1 MEEREARGGT
11 AELLNQPEAGATRDE
26 EPGAVRTADSRLPQG
41 PGERQRDDVPLLE
54 EDRASA
60 FRERWEACQRS
71 FVDEPRD
78 TVQKAD
84 ELVAD
89 VMRHLAETFAAER
102 TMLERQWTQGE
113 DVSTEDLRLALQRY
127 RSFFNRLLAV

>member
-1 MEEREARGGT
+1 MEEREPRGGT
-11 AELLNQPEAGATRDE
+11 AELLETSDSSSSEAEQR
-26 EPGAVRTADSRLPQG
+26 PVRTQDATVPRG
-41 PGERQRDDVPLLE
+41 PEREDVPLME
-54 EDRASA
+54 EDRASG
-60 FRERWEACQRS
+60 FRERWEDCQRS
-71 FVDEPRD
+71 FVDDPRD

-113 DVSTEDLRLALQRY
+113 DVSTEDLRVALQRY
-127 RSFFNRLLAV
+127 RSFFNRLLAI